1 MQIEKPSTIAGYAL
15 NKETQGLPEDFYENY
30 IKNINAVTAELYLAD
45 NVHPNDEGGK
55 RVANVWGNALREN
68 AEIN

>member
-30 IKNINAVTAELYLAD
+30 IKNINAVTAEDIKMLLTNISYLIKQ
-45 NVHPNDEGGK
+45 ES
-55 RVANVWGNALREN
+55 LS
-68 AEIN
+68 